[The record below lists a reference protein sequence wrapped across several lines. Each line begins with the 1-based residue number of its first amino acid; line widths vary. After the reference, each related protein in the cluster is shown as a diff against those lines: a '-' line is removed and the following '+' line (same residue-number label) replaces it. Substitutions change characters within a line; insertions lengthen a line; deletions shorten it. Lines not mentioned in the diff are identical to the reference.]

1 MDVKSSLINWKY
13 LQREMNPLKPIV
25 KVLTIIQTPHDYC
38 QFMRLL
44 YASGYIIHHSC
55 EHPRAITLSKDVL
68 GYIENRDVTDT
79 CYKFVIYGKT
89 KRNHNNARI
98 VYLVKGE

>member
-1 MDVKSSLINWKY
+1 MQMKNEFRRFMQECS
-13 LQREMNPLKPIV
+13 PLKTMT

-44 YASGYIIHHSC
+44 YASGYTIHHSC
-55 EHPRAITLSKDVL
+55 EHPRAITLPKGVL
-68 GYIENRDVTDT
+68 GYIENRDVTAT
-79 CYKFVIYGKT
+79 CYKLVIYGRT

>member
-1 MDVKSSLINWKY
+1 MNVKSSLINWKY
-13 LQREMNPLKPIV
+13 LQREMNPLKPMT
-25 KVLTIIQTPHDYC
+25 KVLTIIQTPYDYC

-55 EHPRAITLSKDVL
+55 EHPRAITLPKDVL
-68 GYIENRDVTDT
+68 GYIENRDVTAT

>member
-1 MDVKSSLINWKY
+1 MQTKNGFKRFM
-13 LQREMNPLKPIV
+13 QECNPLKPTT
-25 KVLTIIQTPHDYC
+25 KVLTIIQTPLDYC

-44 YASGYIIHHSC
+44 YASGYIIGHSC
-55 EHPRAITLSKDVL
+55 EHPRAITLPKGVV
-68 GYIENRDVTDT
+68 GYIEKRDAEAR

-98 VYLVKGE
+98 VYLIRQ

>member
-1 MDVKSSLINWKY
+1 MQMKNEFKRFM
-13 LQREMNPLKPIV
+13 QECNPLKPMI

-55 EHPRAITLSKDVL
+55 EHPRAITLPKDVL
-68 GYIENRDVTDT
+68 GYIENRDVTAT
-79 CYKFVIYGKT
+79 CYKFVIYGRT